1 MEQIEFPTPLLR
13 KALLLFPSA
22 KLREHAQFC
31 FIEANVR
38 AR

>member
-1 MEQIEFPTPLLR
+1 MEQIEFPTTLLR
-13 KALLLFPSA
+13 KTLLFFRAPR
-22 KLREHAQFC
+22 LREHAQLC

>member
-1 MEQIEFPTPLLR
+1 MEQIEFPTTLPSKMLMF
-13 KALLLFPSA
+13 FPPA
-22 KLREHAQFC
+22 KLRERAQFC

>member
-1 MEQIEFPTPLLR
+1 MERIEFPTTLPR
-13 KALLLFPSA
+13 KTLMFFPPA
-22 KLREHAQFC
+22 KLRAHVQFC